1 MSDSPRP
8 DGSPEEGGEKPRPS
22 ESVPGGDQISFEP
35 NAFETLEKDFH
46 DVLSELVGDK
56 SLERFRQEYEKLH
69 RALKKSHESEKRL
82 IKRCRE
88 LNAEI
93 VSNAARVQTAL
104 KLSHDDANTIAS
116 LKKEIDRAFKM
127 VNASRDKE
135 RLAKETI
142 EELRAELGKLNKLVD
157 QGPGISVSHEAA
169 VNDLQKAKE
178 ELLRDREALEQQV
191 GDLKAA
197 AAGKDDKLRQSES
210 VVIQLGHDIMGLNES
225 IKKLSEEKD
234 AQNRQLE
241 RSTNALK
248 ERIKEAKAKEE
259 IILQYEQR
267 IREYEQRHTGDEE
280 KIRATAAK
288 NVEEDQAALR
298 QQLAQANLRIQDQK
312 MDMRR
317 QGAEINEL
325 NQAIH
330 KLEKTRDSLAMAVR
344 QLEAANEKKEN
355 EKGSV
360 KLELDTVTKER
371 DQLKKAVEDS
381 IRVHTH
387 QEAEKRELMRKID
400 SVTREKEIV
409 GAEKEKARSE
419 MTDVEQSMESLR
431 TELSGLKASKDRAD
445 KRIGMLEKEKRE
457 YSAQRNVALE
467 QLKKASEELKMRAL
481 KASDL
486 EKQIKEEKT
495 KLAQQ
500 KVPPGCHQ
508 CGGGGGVE
516 CHLAASRHLILSPSR
531 RFHKNLTLAFSPS
544 PLLQNLYESVRT
556 ERNLYSRNLMN
567 AQEINGELRR
577 KFHIMEHQVEQL
589 SEEIKSKDTALVDQ
603 SFEKR
608 KLETE
613 KDRLDKEKQK
623 LNEDLKGSQIYVA
636 NLRQEVAKLG
646 GIISKAEDQIKRQRE
661 DYRAVMNERDILGS
675 QLIRRNDELALLYEK
690 IKIQQSTLSKG
701 EISDLRKHVH
711 ILQGRAGTIDTLKAE
726 ILRLESELLA
736 QQNRVRAMSEEL
748 ESPMNVHRWKLL
760 EGSDPET
767 FELLMKIQT
776 LQKRLIS
783 KTEEVVEKDL
793 QLEEK
798 EKLYN
803 QLKDILKR
811 QPGPQV
817 AEQVTVAHH
826 QLQDQ
831 ARQMKAM
838 AAELNMAHAQVSEYQ
853 EEIHKITEELQEVKK
868 RYFEVKKREQVAR
881 EQAREAAQ
889 IPPPVIPQGPRFT
902 GGGFS
907 LDRT

>member
-1 MSDSPRP
+1 
-8 DGSPEEGGEKPRPS
+8 
-22 ESVPGGDQISFEP
+22 
-35 NAFETLEKDFH
+35 
-46 DVLSELVGDK
+46 
-56 SLERFRQEYEKLH
+56 
-69 RALKKSHESEKRL
+69 
-82 IKRCRE
+82 
-88 LNAEI
+88 
-93 VSNAARVQTAL
+93 
-104 KLSHDDANTIAS
+104 
-116 LKKEIDRAFKM
+116 M

-280 KIRATAAK
+280 KIRATVKEAEDLRKAAK

-500 KVPPGCHQ
+500 K
-508 CGGGGGVE
+508 
-516 CHLAASRHLILSPSR
+516 
-531 RFHKNLTLAFSPS
+531 
-544 PLLQNLYESVRT
+544 NLYESVRT

-701 EISDLRKHVH
+701 EVQYSERLQDIRILKTQISDLRKHVH